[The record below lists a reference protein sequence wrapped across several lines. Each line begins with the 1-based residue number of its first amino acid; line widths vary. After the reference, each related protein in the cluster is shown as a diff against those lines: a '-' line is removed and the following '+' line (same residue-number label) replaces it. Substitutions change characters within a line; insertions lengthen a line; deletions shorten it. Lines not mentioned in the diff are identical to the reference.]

1 MQIVETREVA
11 PPTGSKPL
19 VWVLLTS
26 LPVGTL
32 TQIKRIVG
40 CYTQRWLVEEFHKA
54 LKSGT
59 QVEASQLASA
69 RALQALCA
77 VLSLVSLRLLET
89 KLYARAFPDQ
99 PVGPGQFTP
108 ELLRLLAARWGQPP
122 GGWTQ
127 RTVWRGI
134 ARWGGFLNR
143 KGDGEPGWITI
154 WRGWRSLLNMVE
166 GLRLY
171 RKKGANK
178 CG

>member
-1 MQIVETREVA
+1 M
-11 PPTGSKPL
+11 

-26 LPVGTL
+26 LPVSTL
-32 TQIKRIVG
+32 AQIKKVVG

-59 QVEASQLASA
+59 QVEASQLATA

-77 VLSLVSLRLLET
+77 VLSLVALRLLET
-89 KLYARAFPDQ
+89 KLYARAFPDE
-99 PVGPGQFTP
+99 PMPTGQFAP
-108 ELLRLLAARWGQPP
+108 ELIQLLSAKFGRPP
-122 GGWTQ
+122 EGWTQ

-134 ARWGGFLNR
+134 ARCGGFLGR
-143 KGDGEPGWITI
+143 TGDGEPGWITI

-166 GLRLY
+166 GVVLY
-171 RKKGANK
+171 RKNEGRT